1 MELITTW
8 KTVFR
13 GAVIGTEITNFYL
26 ERKVPVDLSYSLWK
40 SFWSLQNFLKQS
52 GPGKMFHLA
61 LNCDIVSP
69 IFSCKL
75 LSFGYSNVQ
84 FGFNQLFFA
93 DHEHCHASGYSC
105 HRQSF
110 FDARQKRKI
119 LWRNVIFF
127 LIPLALTISQPLRV
141 PWAFNHFIF
150 LLETVMSLA
159 N

>member
-40 SFWSLQNFLKQS
+40 SFWSFTKFLKQS

-119 LWRNVIFF
+119 LWRNVIFL

>member
-13 GAVIGTEITNFYL
+13 GAVIGTEITNFFSK
-26 ERKVPVDLSYSLWK
+26 ERFPWIFLTHCEKVFEV
-40 SFWSLQNFLKQS
+40 LQNFLKQS

-119 LWRNVIFF
+119 LWRNVIFL

-150 LLETVMSLA
+150 LLETVTSLA